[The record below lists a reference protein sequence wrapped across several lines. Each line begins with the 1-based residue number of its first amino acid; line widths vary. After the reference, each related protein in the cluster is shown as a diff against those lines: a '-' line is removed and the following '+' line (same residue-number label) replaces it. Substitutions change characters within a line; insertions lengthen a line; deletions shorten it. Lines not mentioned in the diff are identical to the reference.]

1 MKTTRGRKPTDVTL
15 RNIRATRK
23 QVAALQELIKGAYI
37 VNSRVSRNG
46 TIE

>member
-23 QVAALQELIKGAYI
+23 QVAALQELIKALIIRVRALEIIAGA
-37 VNSRVSRNG
+37 
-46 TIE
+46 